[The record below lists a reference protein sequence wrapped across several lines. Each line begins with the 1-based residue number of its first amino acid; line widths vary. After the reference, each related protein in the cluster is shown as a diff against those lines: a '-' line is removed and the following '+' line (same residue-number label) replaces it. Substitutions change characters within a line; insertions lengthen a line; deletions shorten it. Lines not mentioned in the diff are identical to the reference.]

1 MDRRGIIEVK
11 SPAWVRAL
19 EIGIGA
25 IAIIL
30 SLAAIIYPII
40 TIAATFTVAAIV
52 LLLFGIESIAAG
64 IFVYKQGR
72 AAHIGLGILVII
84 LASLVMAFPLGT
96 AVFVVI
102 LAGIAL
108 MFTGFAGIA
117 AGLMGISRVGT
128 AETTPSKGARIFSV
142 IAGALAVALSIMIL
156 ASPAFGVQLAAVVIG
171 IGLAVY
177 GVRLIATG
185 ISGKG
190 QALTSGSSP
199 SSSSHTMAG

>member
-1 MDRRGIIEVK
+1 MTERGIIGVK

-19 EIGIGA
+19 QIAIGA

-40 TIAATFTVAAIV
+40 TITATFTVAAIV

-64 IFVYKQGR
+64 IFVYKRGR

-84 LASLVMAFPLGT
+84 LASLVMAFPLST
-96 AVFVVI
+96 AVFVVL

-108 MFTGFAGIA
+108 MFTGFAGIV
-117 AGLMGISRVGT
+117 AGLMGISRNGT
-128 AETTPSKGARIFSV
+128 ETTPGKSARIFSV
-142 IAGALAVALSIMIL
+142 VAGALAVALSIMIL
-156 ASPAFGVQLAAVVIG
+156 ASPAFGVKLAAIVIG

-177 GVRLIATG
+177 GIRLIATG
-185 ISGKG
+185 VVGRG
-190 QALTSGSSP
+190 QAVTSDPSH
-199 SSSSHTMAG
+199 SSSSHTMVG

>member
-1 MDRRGIIEVK
+1 MKVTGIMGVK

-19 EIGIGA
+19 QIGIGA

-30 SLAAIIYPII
+30 SLAAIIYPVI
-40 TIAATFTVAAIV
+40 TIAATFTVAAVV
-52 LLLFGIESIAAG
+52 LLLFGIENVVAG
-64 IFVYKQGR
+64 LFVYKQAR

-84 LASLVMAFPLGT
+84 LASLVMAYPLST

-108 MFTGFAGIA
+108 MFTGFASIV
-117 AGLMGISRVGT
+117 AGLMGISRKDT
-128 AETTPSKGARIFSV
+128 TETTPSKGARIFSV
-142 IAGALAVALSIMIL
+142 IAGALAVALSVVIL
-156 ASPAFGVQLAAVVIG
+156 ASPAFGLQLAAIVIG
-171 IGLAVY
+171 IGLLVY
-177 GVRLIATG
+177 GIRLVATG

-190 QALTSGSSP
+190 QAVTAASSS